1 MADQYVKIAGK
12 ATKLDSG
19 QQEDLSKGLGSAA
32 GDTISKPEAI
42 RLAQKEHDVS
52 LAEKE
57 GGNLGAAVMKA
68 GSGFG
73 LLTPVDLKL
82 TELIQ
87 GPEAAQ
93 YKRHVYAGAEALPGA
108 TVGDAIGM
116 LGSGGLLPGAA
127 LEGAIGKAFGE
138 AAGVVGGA
146 AKLGLQGAVDGGI
159 IGFGQAAEEAAI
171 QNKDLT
177 SEAIL
182 ARTGAGV
189 LYGGGIGTV
198 LGGLGGGIKGVLSKG
213 AGTLASSVGKEAT
226 EAAVLREMGASQRV
240 MQELAARE
248 GGMGGFLSTVDDQLA
263 KEGVK
268 LTSNPKQLSMVASR
282 LAETASKEAVTVAKE
297 FDAAIAGQAK
307 GGPFGGTMMAP
318 SWTEFSA
325 RVENSVAEKAMAP
338 GGLDV
343 AKRVASWLDS
353 QAPGNALGSFE
364 QWVKGRSQIN
374 FNALGDMATDV
385 RKLYDGYL
393 TEQMEMASQAYPT
406 LEGSAGRVQSS
417 LATKQAMETVLDI
430 AEAKMAQPRTPMV
443 TSNDMATAAMIGV
456 AGSPM
461 GAAGYMVSK
470 VGMRAVA
477 ERFGPALTEAMWK
490 ASTGQAAS
498 SAVGQLKSAI
508 QESLTK
514 FFKSSELAGVKVAT
528 GKRDFSRKAFD
539 ADLERAYATVQKS
552 REERFQRNVQE
563 VKSLSLGD
571 AITRKQDKAYQYLM
585 PIMPQANYTQVV
597 GKLRAIPKPVGL
609 TAAEHMFKRQLGV
622 AQNPLAVL
630 ADMQEG
636 GLSKESVKA
645 MKGMWPETYRIMV
658 EQAKEHVLAAQQSG
672 KTLSMGK
679 ITQLSILLD
688 SPLDSTLTPG
698 FIQPVQAALN
708 TPPTPVQAPQPQS
721 PTETGADLTTP
732 AQEMI

>member
-1 MADQYVKIAGK
+1 
-12 ATKLDSG
+12 
-19 QQEDLSKGLGSAA
+19 
-32 GDTISKPEAI
+32 
-42 RLAQKEHDVS
+42 
-52 LAEKE
+52 
-57 GGNLGAAVMKA
+57 
-68 GSGFG
+68 
-73 LLTPVDLKL
+73 
-82 TELIQ
+82 
-87 GPEAAQ
+87 
-93 YKRHVYAGAEALPGA
+93 
-108 TVGDAIGM
+108 
-116 LGSGGLLPGAA
+116 
-127 LEGAIGKAFGE
+127 
-138 AAGVVGGA
+138 
-146 AKLGLQGAVDGGI
+146 
-159 IGFGQAAEEAAI
+159 
-171 QNKDLT
+171 
-177 SEAIL
+177 
-182 ARTGAGV
+182 
-189 LYGGGIGTV
+189 
-198 LGGLGGGIKGVLSKG
+198 
-213 AGTLASSVGKEAT
+213 
-226 EAAVLREMGASQRV
+226 
-240 MQELAARE
+240 
-248 GGMGGFLSTVDDQLA
+248 
-263 KEGVK
+263 
-268 LTSNPKQLSMVASR
+268 
-282 LAETASKEAVTVAKE
+282 
-297 FDAAIAGQAK
+297 
-307 GGPFGGTMMAP
+307 
-318 SWTEFSA
+318 
-325 RVENSVAEKAMAP
+325 
-338 GGLDV
+338 
-343 AKRVASWLDS
+343 
-353 QAPGNALGSFE
+353 
-364 QWVKGRSQIN
+364 
-374 FNALGDMATDV
+374 
-385 RKLYDGYL
+385 
-393 TEQMEMASQAYPT
+393 
-406 LEGSAGRVQSS
+406 
-417 LATKQAMETVLDI
+417 METVLDI

-585 PIMPQANYTQVV
+585 PIMPQANSTQVV